1 MKRINILIIV
11 LLILKSSSLSI
22 DKMNLQNNDGQNVI
36 HFFTVGTSDSIL
48 IEANGHY
55 GLVDSANPYQFIEH
69 EVEHVQI
76 DESIGERNQ
85 WDSNP
90 DKSVQAVINYFNYLK
105 IDKLDFII
113 GTHAHS
119 DHIGGIPA
127 LAYYFVDQNTKYYY
141 REYRKTREETTNIDW
156 ANHKYYLAAY
166 HSMQI
171 KGANLID
178 VTNQNIQFDFGDLH
192 FELLNTD
199 IDPDELNLGEN
210 QNSIVTLITFRNT
223 KILLAADMIAKDDQK
238 LKDYVGKIDI
248 LKLAHH
254 GYSESSYDFLKTTQ
268 PNYVVISNDH
278 IPNYANQLINYL
290 KYSLHSKI
298 YMTEYISKSS
308 ESIPNSAIKLILKNE
323 PSEFEFQN
331 TGKEVEPN
339 YSFSGWSSWYDKWT
353 YIDSG
358 ITVKGFKN
366 LEWSGGK
373 DWFYF
378 NEDGIM
384 LIGWQEL
391 DYFGEIK
398 WFYFDKT
405 NGNMLTGWQE
415 LEWTG
420 GKNWFYFYPSTGYMA
435 QNCCITI
442 DGKEYCFDENG
453 CLIE

>member
-1 MKRINILIIV
+1 
-11 LLILKSSSLSI
+11 
-22 DKMNLQNNDGQNVI
+22 
-36 HFFTVGTSDSIL
+36 
-48 IEANGHY
+48 
-55 GLVDSANPYQFIEH
+55 
-69 EVEHVQI
+69 
-76 DESIGERNQ
+76 
-85 WDSNP
+85 
-90 DKSVQAVINYFNYLK
+90 
-105 IDKLDFII
+105 
-113 GTHAHS
+113 
-119 DHIGGIPA
+119 
-127 LAYYFVDQNTKYYY
+127 
-141 REYRKTREETTNIDW
+141 
-156 ANHKYYLAAY
+156 
-166 HSMQI
+166 
-171 KGANLID
+171 
-178 VTNQNIQFDFGDLH
+178 
-192 FELLNTD
+192 
-199 IDPDELNLGEN
+199 
-210 QNSIVTLITFRNT
+210 
-223 KILLAADMIAKDDQK
+223 
-238 LKDYVGKIDI
+238 
-248 LKLAHH
+248 
-254 GYSESSYDFLKTTQ
+254 
-268 PNYVVISNDH
+268 
-278 IPNYANQLINYL
+278 
-290 KYSLHSKI
+290 
-298 YMTEYISKSS
+298 MTEYISKSS

-415 LEWTG
+415 LEWSG